1 MNQQSVNILAELQDV
16 FRDVLDN
23 NELVLT
29 LETAADDVEEWDSL
43 AHIQLVLAIGKRF
56 GLKFS
61 TEEVI
66 SWTNVNSIVNTIQSR
81 LV

>member
-1 MNQQSVNILAELQDV
+1 MNQQASNILTELQEV

-23 NELVLT
+23 NEIVLT
-29 LETAADDVEEWDSL
+29 PETVADDVEEWDSL
-43 AHIQLVLAIGKRF
+43 AHIQLVVAIGKRF

-66 SWTNVNSIVNTIQSR
+66 SWTNVRSIMDTIQSR
-81 LV
+81 LG

>member
-1 MNQQSVNILAELQDV
+1 MSQSSVNILAELQDV

-23 NELVLT
+23 NAIVLKP
-29 LETAADDVEEWDSL
+29 ETVADDVEEWDSL

-56 GLKFS
+56 GLKFT

-81 LV
+81 LG

>member
-1 MNQQSVNILAELQDV
+1 MNQQTSNILMELQEV

-23 NELVLT
+23 NEIVLT
-29 LETAADDVEEWDSL
+29 PETVADDVEEWDSL
-43 AHIQLVLAIGKRF
+43 AHIQLVVAIGKRF

-66 SWTNVNSIVNTIQSR
+66 SWTNVRSIMDTIQSR
-81 LV
+81 LG